1 MKIDTLTENDLS
13 ELAELF
19 RQFWGEDS
27 LLENMRM
34 TFWRIATN
42 PSYRLLAARQEN
54 RLIGFAMGVICEEL
68 YGDGRPFMV
77 VEDLIVDKQQR
88 RTGAGS
94 ELMRTLEK
102 WAVDHDCCQFIFV
115 TEAERTEAHRFY
127 QSLGYEFESYK
138 GFKKRLEKSTN
149 N

>member
-1 MKIDTLTENDLS
+1 MKIDTLTENDLP
-13 ELAELF
+13 ELSELF
-19 RQFWGEDS
+19 RQFWGEAS

-102 WAVDHDCCQFIFV
+102 WAVDHDCCQVIFV
-115 TEAERTEAHRFY
+115 TEAERTTAQRFY
-127 QSLGYEFESYK
+127 QSLGYESKPYK
-138 GFKKRLEKSTN
+138 GFKKRL
-149 N
+149 